1 MLQWIERLRS
11 ARLHPCAP
19 SPQSEATVPVPKLSG
34 GSRPALVSFALAV
47 AYGVAAGVILV
58 LGTSLIYAFGA
69 GYFGHFAVPTPFN
82 FVVAPVLLLGLL
94 RVVWELVSRRV

>member
-1 MLQWIERLRS
+1 
-11 ARLHPCAP
+11 
-19 SPQSEATVPVPKLSG
+19 
-34 GSRPALVSFALAV
+34 
-47 AYGVAAGVILV
+47 VILV